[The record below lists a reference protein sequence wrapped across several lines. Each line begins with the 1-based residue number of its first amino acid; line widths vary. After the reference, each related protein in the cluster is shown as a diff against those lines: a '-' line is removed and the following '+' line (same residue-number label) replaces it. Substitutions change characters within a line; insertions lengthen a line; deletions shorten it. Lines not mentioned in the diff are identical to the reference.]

1 MKWQT
6 KRGIDK
12 TREGGGGRVMR
23 LGYIQGVSILSNRNK
38 EEGKRIIIMKL
49 SE

>member
-1 MKWQT
+1 
-6 KRGIDK
+6 
-12 TREGGGGRVMR
+12 MR